1 MTSRPMMRRTRLL
14 AMGEAFNV
22 VFFPVLFLG
31 LVGVEPSL
39 ANLVGLGSM
48 VLVLGEGCAYWILKY
63 RQLLR
68 SRPHPRG
75 MVAFRGLM
83 CANIGLLAI
92 GFLVICTGFVGGG
105 NPWIALAFW
114 AFAVLE
120 HINYFH
126 VQLMCDTKADLRRLM
141 ALKRP
146 RRSHLAADLA
156 RTAPR
161 TPEQLA
167 QRV

>member
-1 MTSRPMMRRTRLL
+1 MTPRPMLRRTRGL
-14 AMGEAFNV
+14 AIAEGFNV
-22 VFFPVLFLG
+22 AMFPVLFLG
-31 LVGVEPSL
+31 FFGVEPNL

-48 VLVLGEGCAYWILKY
+48 VLVLAEGCAYWILKY

-68 SRPHPRG
+68 SHPHPRG

-105 NPWIALAFW
+105 NPWLALAFW

-141 ALKRP
+141 ARKWP

-156 RTAPR
+156 RTASR